1 MTTGSAVAVFFGL
14 LGLGLW
20 MVPAMIAFSRKHP
33 KRKAILITDLL
44 LSWTIVGW
52 FFALGWALL
61 ALEESSTREH
71 EQPGPA
77 KAKASAA

>member
-1 MTTGSAVAVFFGL
+1 MTTESVVAVFFGL
-14 LGLGLW
+14 LALALW
-20 MVPAMIAFSRKHP
+20 TIPTMIAFLRKHP
-33 KRKAILITDLL
+33 KRKAIFIIDLL

-61 ALEESSTREH
+61 TVEESAAADQSD
-71 EQPGPA
+71 QL

>member
-1 MTTGSAVAVFFGL
+1 MTTGSAVAVFFVL

-44 LSWTIVGW
+44 LSWTIIGW
-52 FFALGWALL
+52 FFALAWALL
-61 ALEESSTREH
+61 AVEESAPA
-71 EQPGPA
+71 EQPPQA